1 MVRLLIAAGLLYL
14 IFRMV
19 SVEEIVRAFRTASVG
34 FIVAGAC
41 LLSLNIMLQVMK
53 WRYMLHLVKDESSW
67 LEAFSSVLLG
77 ITLGSFTPG
86 QLGELGGRTLRV
98 NHSKASHIVGL
109 TLVDRTQVFLVIS
122 MAGLF
127 SYSFFLINDTTLALA
142 AGLACASICL
152 YLYFRIDLVKHLA
165 DRINL
170 KIFRHRWIDGIIESF
185 TFVGREHFLSTLLY
199 SLIFYVVI
207 YLQMFF
213 LINAFAAVSAW
224 KVFLGFSAMMFF
236 KSVVNISISDIGI
249 REASTVYFFTLLGVP
264 AAAALNAAGLMFSI
278 NVVLPSV
285 VGALF
290 WPKLRLFENT
300 QPLSSPT
307 SDNEQ

>member
-1 MVRLLIAAGLLYL
+1 METGRDNSIADAAVKNETRTRRLITITVRLLVASGLLYL

-19 SVEEIVRAFRTASVG
+19 SVEEIVRAYRTASIG
-34 FIVAGAC
+34 YIVAGAC
-41 LLSLNIMLQVMK
+41 LLSLNILLQVMK

-67 LEAFSSVLLG
+67 WEAFSSVLLG

-109 TLVDRTQVFLVIS
+109 TLVDRTQIFLVIS

-127 SYSFFLINDTTLALA
+127 SYSFFLIHETSLALA
-142 AGLACASICL
+142 VGFACASICL

-185 TFVGREHFLSTLLY
+185 TFIGREHFLSTLLY
-199 SLIFYVVI
+199 SLVFYGVI
-207 YLQMFF
+207 YLQMYF
-213 LINAFAAVSAW
+213 LINAFAGVSAW
-224 KVFLGFSAMMFF
+224 NVFL
-236 KSVVNISISDIGI
+236 
-249 REASTVYFFTLLGVP
+249 
-264 AAAALNAAGLMFSI
+264 
-278 NVVLPSV
+278 
-285 VGALF
+285 
-290 WPKLRLFENT
+290 
-300 QPLSSPT
+300 
-307 SDNEQ
+307 